1 MKNNMA
7 RRKTAAFYMNLTSD
21 EKAAL
26 YARAL
31 AAGYRHLS
39 AYLVD
44 RGLGRSRRQT
54 NKQTD
59 GTK

>member
-1 MKNNMA
+1 
-7 RRKTAAFYMNLTSD
+7 MNLSSD

-26 YARAL
+26 YAAAV

-44 RGLGRSRRQT
+44 RGLGRKKGCKPRVNPSS
-54 NKQTD
+54 
-59 GTK
+59 